1 MSKWTIRYTNTAFAE
16 LDCIYKYIAEELL
29 VPEISMG
36 QIRRIMKAIAALD
49 EMPLRNTLYDKEPWK
64 SRGLRK
70 LPVDNYM
77 VFYYA
82 NEQTS
87 EVVIMHIFYGG
98 RNIADIL
105 NNEAAEQN
113 DSGNE

>member
-1 MSKWTIRYTNTAFAE
+1 MSKWTIRYTKTAFAE
-16 LDCIYKYIAEELL
+16 LDDIYKYIAEDLL
-29 VPEISMG
+29 VPEISKA
-36 QIRRIMKAIAALD
+36 QTRRIMKAIAALD

-70 LPVDNYM
+70 MPVDNYI

-82 NEQTS
+82 DDKTS

-105 NNEAAEQN
+105 KNEALKN
-113 DSGNE
+113 DD